1 MHRGKDKMTSYERIM
16 TALEG
21 GRPDRTPVFPLVR
34 DWAIRQAGFTVSEVI
49 QDVAKLVYT
58 QFFCLRRFG
67 YDIVRDLSAVHAES
81 EAMGC
86 QLAIRENDSPAVI
99 KHVVKDYDEDLGK
112 LRIPNPWTD
121 GRLPVILEGI
131 RQLKVLCADHVP
143 VVAYIQAPF
152 RHASMLRG
160 FEDFMKDLYR
170 RPDRAKELL
179 EIATLS
185 QIYYGIACVHA
196 GADIAHLSDPT
207 SSGDAVSPQTWEKFG
222 LPYTKRVVDALKKMG
237 VKVTMHICG
246 DTNDRLESLALT
258 GVDGLSL
265 DHKVDLVYAK
275 KVLGDRVCLIG
286 NLNPTDTLV
295 FKGADEVYEEAREL
309 ITSVGPRNFILSG
322 GCSIPAT
329 APPENIEA
337 MVRAA
342 RDGFGRP

>member
-1 MHRGKDKMTSYERIM
+1 M
-16 TALEG
+16 ALEG
-21 GRPDRTPVFPLVR
+21 KRPDRTPVFPLVR
-34 DWAIRQAGFTVSEVI
+34 DWAIRQVGFTVSEVI

-58 QFFCLRRFG
+58 QFFCLRKFG
-67 YDIVRDLSAVHAES
+67 YDTVRDLSAIHAES

-86 QLAIRENDSPAVI
+86 KLDIKEDGSPTIIEHVI
-99 KHVVKDYDEDLGK
+99 KDYDKDLPK
-112 LRIPNPWTD
+112 LKIPNPWTD
-121 GRLPVILEGI
+121 GRLPIILEGI
-131 RQLKVLCADHVP
+131 RKLKGMCANQVP
-143 VVAYIQAPF
+143 VIAYIQAPF

-160 FEDFMKDLYR
+160 FENLMRDLHK
-170 RPDRAKELL
+170 RPDMVKKLL
-179 EIATLS
+179 EITTLS

-196 GADIAHLSDPT
+196 GADVVQISDPT
-207 SSGDAVSPQTWEKFG
+207 SSGDAVSQKVWEEFG

-246 DTNDRLESLALT
+246 DTTDRLEALALT

-275 KVLGDRVCLIG
+275 KVIGDRVCLIG

-295 FKGADEVYEEAREL
+295 FKSADEVYEEAREL
-309 ITSVGPRNFILSG
+309 ISAVGLKNFILSS
-322 GCSIPAT
+322 GCSIPAN

-342 RDGFGRP
+342 KGE

>member
-1 MHRGKDKMTSYERIM
+1 MADNSTMSSYERIM

-21 GRPDRTPVFPLVR
+21 KRPDRIPVFPLVR

-49 QDVAKLVYT
+49 EDVGKLVYT
-58 QFFCLRRFG
+58 QFFCLKKFS
-67 YDIVRDLSAVHAES
+67 YDTVRDLSAIHAES

-86 QLAIRENDSPAVI
+86 TLDIKEDGSPAI
-99 KHVVKDYDEDLGK
+99 IDNAVKNYDEDLPK

-131 RQLKVLCADHVP
+131 QRLKKMCAKKVP
-143 VVAYIQAPF
+143 VIAYIQAPF
-152 RHASMLRG
+152 RHATMLRG
-160 FEDFMKDLYR
+160 FEDLMRDLYK
-170 RPDRAKELL
+170 RPERVKELL
-179 EIATLS
+179 EITTLS

-196 GADIAHLSDPT
+196 GADVVQVSDPS
-207 SSGDAVSPQTWEKFG
+207 SSGDAVSLKVWEEFG

-237 VKVTMHICG
+237 VKITMHICG

-258 GVDGLSL
+258 GVHGLSL
-265 DHKVDLVYAK
+265 DHKVDFAYAK
-275 KVLGDRVCLIG
+275 KVLGDKVCLIG

-295 FKGADEVYEEAREL
+295 FKNADEVYEEARAL
-309 ITSVGPRNFILSG
+309 ISAIGPSNFILSS
-322 GCSIPAT
+322 GCSIPAI

-342 RDGFGRP
+342 KGE

>member
-1 MHRGKDKMTSYERIM
+1 MKDKSQMTSYERIM
-16 TALEG
+16 MALEG
-21 GRPDRTPVFPLVR
+21 KEPDRTPVFPLVR
-34 DWAIRQAGFTVSEVI
+34 DWAIRQAGFRVSEVI

-58 QFFCLRRFG
+58 QFFCLRKFG
-67 YDIVRDLSAVHAES
+67 FDTVRDLSAIHAES

-86 QLAIRENDSPAVI
+86 KLEIKEDGSPAVI
-99 KHVVKDYDEDLGK
+99 DSPVKDYDEDLPR

-131 RQLKVLCADHVP
+131 KRLKGMCAQQVP
-143 VVAYIQAPF
+143 VIAYIQAPF

-160 FEDFMKDLYR
+160 FDNLMRDLYKM
-170 RPDRAKELL
+170 PDKVKALL
-179 EIATLS
+179 EITTLS

-207 SSGDAVSPQTWEKFG
+207 SSGDTVSPKVWEEFG
-222 LPYTKRVVDALKKMG
+222 LPYTKRVVQALKKMG
-237 VKVTMHICG
+237 VMVTMHVCG
-246 DTNDRLESLALT
+246 DTTDRLESLALT

-265 DHKVDLVYAK
+265 DHKVDFVYAK
-275 KVLGDRVCLIG
+275 KVLGNRVCLIG

-295 FKGADEVYEEAREL
+295 FKSANEVYEEARDL
-309 ITSVGPRNFILSG
+309 ISAMGPSHFILSS
-322 GCSIPAT
+322 GCSIPAN

-342 RDGFGRP
+342 KGG

>member
-1 MHRGKDKMTSYERIM
+1 MENNTTMSSYERIM
-16 TALEG
+16 TALAG
-21 GRPDRTPVFPLVR
+21 KRPDRIPVFPLIR

-49 QDVAKLVYT
+49 QDVGKLVYT
-58 QFFCLRRFG
+58 QFFCLRKFG
-67 YDIVRDLSAVHAES
+67 YDTVRDLSAIHAES

-86 QLAIRENDSPAVI
+86 TLDIKEDGSPAIVD
-99 KHVVKDYDEDLGK
+99 HAVKNYDEDLPR

-131 RQLKVLCADHVP
+131 KRLKKMCAKQVP
-143 VVAYIQAPF
+143 VIAYIQAPF
-152 RHASMLRG
+152 RHATMLRG
-160 FEDFMKDLYR
+160 FEDLMRDLYK
-170 RPDRAKELL
+170 RPDKAKELL
-179 EIATLS
+179 EITTLS

-196 GADIAHLSDPT
+196 GADVVQISDPS
-207 SSGDAVSPQTWEKFG
+207 SSGDAVSPKVWEEFG

-237 VKVTMHICG
+237 VKITMHICG
-246 DTNDRLESLALT
+246 DTTDRLESLALT

-275 KVLGDRVCLIG
+275 KILGDRVCLIG

-295 FKGADEVYEEAREL
+295 FKSADEVYKEAREL
-309 ITSVGPRNFILSG
+309 ISSVGPRNFILSS

-329 APPENIEA
+329 APPDNIEA

-342 RDGFGRP
+342 KEE

>member
-1 MHRGKDKMTSYERIM
+1 MANNSTMSSYERIM

-21 GRPDRTPVFPLVR
+21 KRPDRIPVFPLIR
-34 DWAIRQAGFTVSEVI
+34 DWAIRQAGFAVSEVI
-49 QDVAKLVYT
+49 KDVEKLVYT
-58 QFFCLRRFG
+58 QFFCLKKFG
-67 YDIVRDLSAVHAES
+67 FDTVRDLSAIHAES

-86 QLAIRENDSPAVI
+86 TLDIKEDGSPAI
-99 KHVVKDYDEDLGK
+99 IDHAVKNYDEDLPK

-131 RQLKVLCADHVP
+131 QRLKKMCAKQVP
-143 VVAYIQAPF
+143 VIAYIQAPF

-160 FEDFMKDLYR
+160 FEDLMRDLYK

-179 EIATLS
+179 EITTLS

-196 GADIAHLSDPT
+196 GADVVQISDPS
-207 SSGDAVSPQTWEKFG
+207 SSGDAVSSKVWEEFG

-237 VKVTMHICG
+237 VKITMHICG

-265 DHKVDLVYAK
+265 DHKVDFAYAK
-275 KVLGDRVCLIG
+275 KVLGDKVCLIG

-295 FKGADEVYEEAREL
+295 FKDADEVYEEARAL
-309 ITSVGPRNFILSG
+309 ISAIGPYNFILSS
-322 GCSIPAT
+322 GCSIPAI

-342 RDGFGRP
+342 KGE